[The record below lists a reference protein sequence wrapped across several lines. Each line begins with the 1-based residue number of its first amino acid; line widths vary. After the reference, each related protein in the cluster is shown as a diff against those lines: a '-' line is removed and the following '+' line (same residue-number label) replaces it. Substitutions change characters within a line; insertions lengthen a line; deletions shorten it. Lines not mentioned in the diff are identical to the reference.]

1 MPMYLHIKVILYVLT
16 YMLVVQ
22 IWFKLYFSPFQAHY
36 HSLPCP
42 ISTKENK
49 VQTNNKTEPQIFYSV
64 ANFFSFPF

>member
-1 MPMYLHIKVILYVLT
+1 MYLHIEVISYVLT

-22 IWFKLYFSPFQAHY
+22 ISFKFYFSLFQARY

-49 VQTNNKTEPQIFYSV
+49 IQTKNKTEPQIFYSV